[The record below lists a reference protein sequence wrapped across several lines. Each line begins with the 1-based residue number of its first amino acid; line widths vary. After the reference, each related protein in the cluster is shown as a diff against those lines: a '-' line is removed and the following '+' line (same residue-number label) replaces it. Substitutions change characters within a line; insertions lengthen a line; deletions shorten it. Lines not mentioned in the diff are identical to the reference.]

1 MSARR
6 DWTHASETLRRA
18 EMAAWEPPREP
29 HALRVVALLTLGF
42 WLTVGASC
50 AAWVWVCSAITSLF
64 SPPCTLSCGWLRSVT
79 TRLPCAVA
87 SMPSARRQ
95 MP

>member
-42 WLTVGASC
+42 WCVVGASC
-50 AAWVWVCSAITSLF
+50 AAWVWV
-64 SPPCTLSCGWLRSVT
+64 
-79 TRLPCAVA
+79 
-87 SMPSARRQ
+87 
-95 MP
+95 